1 MGSKPMY
8 LTKKHLSRRTVLR
21 AAGVSLG
28 LPLLDAMIPAGT
40 ALAQTAAAP
49 KLRAGFFYIPHG
61 AIMWN
66 TPYGAEMDRWTPSGA
81 GPNFKLSPILEPLE
95 PYKHLV
101 TSFGHL
107 ENKAPN
113 NSVHTLVPATWLS
126 AVKPDQDATGAKMA
140 ATIDQMIADK
150 IGQETVLPSLELAAE
165 TTIQSAACGGGGCY
179 YSATLSF
186 RDATT
191 PLPMEFNPR
200 KVFVQLFGAG
210 DTPEERDLI
219 AGRTRSILDLINE
232 RSRELQRTLGPEDR
246 AVLES
251 YLDSVRETERR
262 VERASQRDLSGIDL
276 PDAPIGE
283 LGEFDE
289 QVRLMFDLIA
299 LAYQADVTRVATFF
313 MVGEGTNRTYNH
325 IGVPDAFH
333 PLSHHANNLQRIE
346 KLVLIQR
353 YHVERFADF
362 IDKLAQIPDGEN
374 SLLENS
380 MFVYGSNM
388 SNSDR
393 HNNYPLPTLLVGG
406 GAGTIKGG
414 QHIDLPER
422 TTLANFHLTVVNKAG
437 LELQSISD
445 STGEIAGV

>member
-1 MGSKPMY
+1 MY
-8 LTKKHLSRRTVLR
+8 LTRKHLSRRTVLR

-66 TPYGAEMDRWTPSGA
+66 TPYGPEMDHWTPSGSGA
-81 GPNFKLSPILEPLE
+81 DFRLSPILEPLE
-95 PYKHLV
+95 AHKHYV
-101 TSFGHL
+101 TSFGRI

-113 NSVHTLVPATWLS
+113 NTVHTTVPATWLS
-126 AVKPDQDATGAKMA
+126 AVKPVDGATGALMA
-140 ATIDQMIADK
+140 PTIDQMIADH
-150 IGQETVLPSLELAAE
+150 IGQDSVLPSLELASE
-165 TTIQSAACGGGGCY
+165 TTIQSAACSGGGGCY
-179 YSATLSF
+179 YSSTLSF
-186 RDATT
+186 RNETT

-210 DTPEERDLI
+210 DTPEERTFI
-219 AGRTRSILDLINE
+219 ANRTRSILDLINE
-232 RSRELQRTLGPEDR
+232 RTHELQATLGPQDR
-246 AVLES
+246 AVLGD
-251 YLDSVRETERR
+251 YLESVRETERR
-262 VERASQRDLSGIDL
+262 VAKASERDLTGIEL

-283 LGEFDE
+283 QPDFDE
-289 QVRLMFDLIA
+289 QVKLMFDLLA
-299 LAYQADVTRVATFF
+299 LAYQANITRVATYF

-333 PLSHHANNLQRIE
+333 PLSHHANNKERLE
-346 KLVLIQR
+346 KLVRVQR

-362 IDKLAQIPDGEN
+362 LDKLAGIPDGEN
-374 SLLENS
+374 SLLDNS
-380 MFVYGSNM
+380 MFLYGSNM

-393 HNNYPLPTLLVGG
+393 HNNYPLPLLLVGG
-406 GAGTIKGG
+406 GAGTIRGGG
-414 QHIDLPER
+414 QHIDLPVR
-422 TTLANFHLTVVNKAG
+422 TTLANLHLTIVNKAG
-437 LELQSISD
+437 LDLKSISD

>member
-1 MGSKPMY
+1 MY

-40 ALAQTAAAP
+40 ALAQTAASP

-66 TPYGAEMDRWTPSGA
+66 TPYGADMDRWTPSGA
-81 GPNFKLSPILEPLE
+81 GSDFKLSHILDPLE
-95 PYKHLV
+95 AHKQMV
-101 TSFGHL
+101 TSFGQI

-113 NSVHTLVPATWLS
+113 NSVHTTVPATWLS
-126 AVKPDQDATGAKMA
+126 GIKPDEGATGAKMA
-140 ATIDQMIADK
+140 PTIDQMIAGH
-150 IGQETVLPSLELAAE
+150 IGQDTVLPSLEVASE
-165 TTIQSAACGGGGCY
+165 TTVQSAACAGGGGCY
-179 YSATLSF
+179 YSSTLSF
-186 RDATT
+186 RNETT

-200 KVFVQLFGAG
+200 KVFTQLFGAG
-210 DTPEERDLI
+210 DTPEERAFI
-219 AGRTRSILDLINE
+219 ASRTQSLLDLINE
-232 RSRELQRTLGPEDR
+232 RTHELKGTLGAQDR
-246 AVLES
+246 VVLDD
-251 YLDSVRETERR
+251 YLESVRETERR
-262 VERASQRDLSGIDL
+262 VAKASERDLTGIEL

-283 LGEFDE
+283 LSDFDE

-299 LAYQADVTRVATFF
+299 LAYQANVTRVATYF

-333 PLSHHANNLQRIE
+333 PLSHHANNMQRLE
-346 KLVLIQR
+346 KLVRVQR
-353 YHVERFADF
+353 YHVERFAAF
-362 IDKLAQIPDGEN
+362 LDKLAATPDGDG
-374 SLLENS
+374 SLLDHS
-380 MFVYGSNM
+380 MFMYGSNM

-393 HNNYPLPTLLVGG
+393 HNNYPLPLLLVGG
-406 GAGTIKGG
+406 GAGVLQHNGG

-422 TTLANFHLTVVNKAG
+422 TTLANLHLTVVNKAG
-437 LELQSISD
+437 LELKSIGD